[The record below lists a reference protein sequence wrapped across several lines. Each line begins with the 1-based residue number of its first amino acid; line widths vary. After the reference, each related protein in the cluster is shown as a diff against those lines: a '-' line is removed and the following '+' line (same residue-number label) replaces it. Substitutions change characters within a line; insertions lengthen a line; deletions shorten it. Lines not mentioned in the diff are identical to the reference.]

1 MIYFFIWVI
10 IIVNFTDLRRI
21 ENGMF
26 GEPVTFIG
34 YPGAGGNGS
43 VIKPGA
49 EYAILDNS
57 PNKDGAWAFLRN
69 FYTEEY
75 QDNINDSAVSEF
87 PVRLSSLEIL
97 AENAKKGRYSALER
111 EYEELKWNLFG
122 KEITIG
128 VNTDEDNQRVY
139 DLIEAA
145 VGIMEN
151 DAYIYNI
158 ITEQS
163 SAYFSGQKSAEEVAE
178 IIQNRVQNYID
189 ENH

>member
-1 MIYFFIWVI
+1 M
-10 IIVNFTDLRRI
+10 
-21 ENGMF
+21 
-26 GEPVTFIG
+26 
-34 YPGAGGNGS
+34 
-43 VIKPGA
+43 
-49 EYAILDNS
+49 
-57 PNKDGAWAFLRN
+57 
-69 FYTEEY
+69 
-75 QDNINDSAVSEF
+75 
-87 PVRLSSLEIL
+87 
-97 AENAKKGRYSALER
+97 AENAKKGRYSVLER

-158 ITEQS
+158 ITEES
-163 SAYFSGQKSAEEVAE
+163 SAYFSGQKSAEEAAE